1 MRVGFLASHRG
12 SSAQAIWTASKAG
25 EIAVEPC
32 VLICNNSG
40 SDALSWAR
48 SVGLE
53 AHHLSG
59 QTHPDS
65 DQLDAA
71 ITQVLD
77 GEAVDVVV
85 LSGYMKKLGPRTLRR
100 FPNRILNIH
109 PALLPHFGGHG
120 MYGIRVHEAV
130 IDAGATTTGISVHL
144 VDADYDTGPVL
155 YQTRIAVRHGETP
168 EQLQQRVASHEPD
181 AYLRTLRL
189 IFDGEINLDHA
200 GEDQFKPIVE
210 DIAEQEYADLLAFRR
225 SLPAKRMGAGL
236 LVRDAE
242 GRVMLVEPTYK
253 DAWEIPG
260 GVIDE
265 DESPRECVIRE
276 VREELGLEVE
286 PGRLLVVDYQHP
298 EPDRTESVMF
308 VFDGGVIGEEA
319 TSRVVLQE
327 QELRSWRFIDVET
340 LKSTASSR
348 LGRRLLH
355 VLKAVA
361 DGQTLYLENGQLP
374 SNLEDALPRWQTAE
388 G

>member
-130 IDAGATTTGISVHL
+130 IEANDADARWRLEGAAAGARDRRPPRPHPSSE
-144 VDADYDTGPVL
+144 ARPC
-155 YQTRIAVRHGETP
+155 TP
-168 EQLQQRVASHEPD
+168 C
-181 AYLRTLRL
+181 
-189 IFDGEINLDHA
+189 LD
-200 GEDQFKPIVE
+200 
-210 DIAEQEYADLLAFRR
+210 
-225 SLPAKRMGAGL
+225 
-236 LVRDAE
+236 
-242 GRVMLVEPTYK
+242 
-253 DAWEIPG
+253 
-260 GVIDE
+260 
-265 DESPRECVIRE
+265 
-276 VREELGLEVE
+276 
-286 PGRLLVVDYQHP
+286 
-298 EPDRTESVMF
+298 
-308 VFDGGVIGEEA
+308 
-319 TSRVVLQE
+319 
-327 QELRSWRFIDVET
+327 
-340 LKSTASSR
+340 
-348 LGRRLLH
+348 
-355 VLKAVA
+355 
-361 DGQTLYLENGQLP
+361 
-374 SNLEDALPRWQTAE
+374 
-388 G
+388 